1 MIQTKITSVNQF
13 LECIPNRTSILFQPV
28 YRGQGD
34 KDWKLI
40 PSFYRQKLEVYDNSN
55 DNIIPN
61 YDLVE
66 ETMLD
71 MFYQK
76 GISLLK
82 RYKIKNRL
90 DLMVIA
96 QHHGLPTR
104 LLEWT
109 ESPLYALFFAVED
122 LNNKSDACVFEYL
135 PSTFGSYDGVAKEKC
150 FKNDCHYSFIS
161 PRHINERVKAQ
172 GGYFTLHPL
181 LKKLEIKP
189 LDVLISESTNSYGLR
204 KIIIPYKFKESIKKD
219 LHKLNINCFSIY
231 PDLDGLA
238 QKIKEDFSEIP
249 LLFKGHQYKSNN

>member
-1 MIQTKITSVNQF
+1 MIQTKITSVHQF

-28 YRGQGD
+28 YRGQAD

-40 PSFYRQKLEVYDNSN
+40 PSFYRQELEVYDNTN

-61 YDLVE
+61 YALVE

-82 RYKIKNRL
+82 KYKIKNQL

-104 LLEWT
+104 LLDWT
-109 ESPLYALFFAVED
+109 ESPLFALFFAVED
-122 LNNKSDACVFEYL
+122 LNIKADACVYEYL
-135 PSTFGSYDGVAKEKC
+135 PTIFGSYEGVAKEKC
-150 FKNDCHYSFIS
+150 FKNDSQYNFIS

-181 LKKLEIKP
+181 LKKVEIKP
-189 LDVLISESTNSYGLR
+189 LDTLISEGSNSDELR
-204 KIIIPYKFKESIKKD
+204 RIVIPNKFKESIKKD

-238 QKIKEDFSEIP
+238 QKIRQDFSEIP
-249 LLFKGHQYKSNN
+249 LLVKGLQYKANN